1 MMTILLLVIFITFIG
16 VGLPDSVLGTAWPA
30 MYRDFGLPMSLA
42 GYLSMTISLGT
53 IFSSL
58 VSSKLINRFGTGVV
72 TAGSTV
78 MTAAALFGFAAT
90 KDVVFLFA
98 LAIPL
103 GLGGGTVDAALN
115 NFVALHYSAS
125 QMNYLHCFY
134 GIGVAVSPYLMSVA
148 LSADNDWRRGY
159 ISIALIQSL
168 IALIAIASLPLW
180 KKVGKRDEEENTP
193 ARVLSFSQLM
203 KMRAV
208 RTGCLVYFATC
219 AVELTAGSWSSTFF
233 VNSKGFD
240 ADKAAQVTMLFYIG
254 LALGRFLSGI
264 LAKWLDLWRLIWIAN
279 GVKGLAIVL
288 LLLPLPTA
296 FAIVALFLMG
306 LGIGPIFPNLTHLTP
321 QLFGKDISQSV
332 IGVQFAACY
341 VGVMVMPWLFGV
353 LAQQFTTGIFGG
365 YLMAMFLVYIIA
377 FYVLGRCFDHTGN
390 AEENA

>member
-1 MMTILLLVIFITFIG
+1 MMTILLVVIFITFIG

-30 MYRDFGLPMSLA
+30 MYRDFDLPISLA

-72 TAGSTV
+72 TAFSTV

-98 LAIPL
+98 LSIPL
-103 GLGGGTVDAALN
+103 GLGGGTVDTALN

-159 ISIALIQSL
+159 ISVALIQSL
-168 IALIAIASLPLW
+168 IALITIASLPLW

-208 RTGCLVYFATC
+208 RTGCLVYFASC

-254 LALGRFLSGI
+254 LALGRFLSGVM
-264 LAKWLDLWRLIWIAN
+264 AKWLDLWRLIWIAS
-279 GVKGLAIVL
+279 GVMGLSIVL

-365 YLMAMFLVYIIA
+365 YLMTMFLVYIIA
-377 FYVLGRCFDHTGN
+377 FFVLVKCFDHTGKV
-390 AEENA
+390 EENA